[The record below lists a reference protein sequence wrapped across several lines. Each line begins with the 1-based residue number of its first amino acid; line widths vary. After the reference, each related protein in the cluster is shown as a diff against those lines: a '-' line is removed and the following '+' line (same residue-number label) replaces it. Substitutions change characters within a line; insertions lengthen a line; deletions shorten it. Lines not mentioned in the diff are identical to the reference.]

1 MYNRIYTNFGR
12 KIMSQNKVPKG
23 YYIVSIIFI
32 LVTLRNFSYVDGEG
46 QILVDLGLYNTYLSD
61 VGLALCKAYIYTI
74 SIYGLINN
82 TKWGLVSTTLIAF
95 WIGIIHLRD
104 LLQYGD
110 TVFAVGTVIF
120 LGIFAYLVSIMW
132 KKIKE
137 IIND

>member
-1 MYNRIYTNFGR
+1 
-12 KIMSQNKVPKG
+12 MSQNKVPKG

-32 LVTLRNFSYVDGEG
+32 LVTLRNFSYVDGDG
-46 QILVDLGLYNTYLSD
+46 QILVDLGFYNTYLSD